1 MYRTSI
7 VFALSLALAACASSD
22 EKAALAQKKVLDA
35 QIEAQLTD
43 QPEWFLNPP
52 TSDDLIY
59 GTGTSGLNN
68 IGAALQQARLG
79 AMRNITEVISTTV
92 SSKLDDTIIAANIEQ
107 NTFRS
112 AGEAI
117 SRARLVG
124 VEVVKQKTI
133 RTEVGIQTYVLAK
146 LPKDNAAK
154 FASEKIKENLD
165 EEQLEQHKS
174 LLNELDE
181 AIRKRL

>member
-1 MYRTSI
+1 MFRSI
-7 VFALSLALAACASSD
+7 TVILAGAFLVACAGPA
-22 EKAALAQKKVLDA
+22 EQAVKAQKKVLDA

-52 TSDDLIY
+52 QSDDLIY

-68 IGAALQQARLG
+68 LAAALQQAKLG
-79 AMRNITEVISTTV
+79 AMREITGVISSTV
-92 SSKLDDTIIAANIEQ
+92 SSKLDDTVIAANIEQ

-124 VEVVKQKTI
+124 VEVLKRQTV
-133 RTEVGIQTYVLAK
+133 RTEVGIQTYVLAA
-146 LPKDNAAK
+146 LPKENAAK
-154 FASEKIKENLD
+154 FASEKVKQNLD
-165 EEQLEQHKS
+165 EAQLEEHKS